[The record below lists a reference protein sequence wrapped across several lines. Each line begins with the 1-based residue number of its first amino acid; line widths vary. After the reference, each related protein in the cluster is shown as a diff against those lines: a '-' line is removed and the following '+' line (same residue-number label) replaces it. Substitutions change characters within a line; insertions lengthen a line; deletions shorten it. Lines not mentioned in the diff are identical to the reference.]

1 MLSQVIGYK
10 QGLTIFNKPTR
21 VQDFSR
27 YLQSRGCPSAHVGAY
42 SKSWSLKTWSQPTS
56 PRSSQSLKLHNFNG
70 SPWVNSAKYLT
81 LLSQHCENIVQWSSW
96 LNSDA
101 IWTLLLHLRFTPV
114 LGNHDHFGA
123 WVHLFAISIW
133 SSASLLKKF
142 SRGQQNIASSVHRN
156 RNRLSILPSSA
167 DPVEVLCKLSRES
180 IEVYEIVPPCS
191 LTLRLCMIFCTKGFA
206 N

>member
-1 MLSQVIGYK
+1 M
-10 QGLTIFNKPTR
+10 
-21 VQDFSR
+21 QDFSR
-27 YLQSRGCPSAHVGAY
+27 YLQSRVCPSAHVGAY
-42 SKSWSLKTWSQPTS
+42 SKSRSLKTWSQPTS
-56 PRSSQSLKLHNFNG
+56 PRSSQSLKLHNLNG

-133 SSASLLKKF
+133 SSASLLKK
-142 SRGQQNIASSVHRN
+142 SAEANKILHRQ
-156 RNRLSILPSSA
+156 
-167 DPVEVLCKLSRES
+167 C
-180 IEVYEIVPPCS
+180 IVIVIVC
-191 LTLRLCMIFCTKGFA
+191 LYCHHLLIQLRWFA
-206 N
+206 NYPENRFRFTRLFPPAVWLCGCAWYFARKTLQISSPAL